1 MPKGGAALLVV
12 DCQHDF
18 LQGSCMYTQEAYTV
32 AVPGALK
39 ILPDIVRII
48 QEHKWDLVVATQDYH
63 PPNHISFASRHGVE
77 PFQLCEVPHPFF
89 PDSVK
94 VSQMMWPVHCVQET
108 HGAELDSTVRAAL
121 DAKEASGTPV
131 HYVKKGEDSNFD
143 SYSAFASNE
152 YILFTELTSLLFG
165 AQPHAISTVVVV
177 GLATDY
183 CVMSTAV
190 DAAKFGLRTLVP
202 KDCVRGVES
211 TTTEQAIEKMQ
222 VYGCE
227 IFETREALLAAI

>member
-1 MPKGGAALLVV
+1 
-12 DCQHDF
+12 
-18 LQGSCMYTQEAYTV
+18 
-32 AVPGALK
+32 
-39 ILPDIVRII
+39 
-48 QEHKWDLVVATQDYH
+48 
-63 PPNHISFASRHGVE
+63 
-77 PFQLCEVPHPFF
+77 
-89 PDSVK
+89 
-94 VSQMMWPVHCVQET
+94 MMWPVHCVQET

-211 TTTEQAIEKMQ
+211 TTTEQAIEKMH